1 MKKSIIIVGFALLAG
16 IFVKTSA
23 QEIVY
28 TDATVLPLYGKAVQ
42 ETSGWYTRFPAAYEK
57 ESRKALWDLSL
68 NSAGL
73 YIRFRSDAPQI
84 NAKWV
89 NRNFQMPHMTEVGI
103 GGLDLYTL
111 TTDGWRFVGAGFTWT
126 KGTRHERK
134 IVSNMKPQMREYMLY
149 LPLYDSIDSLY
160 VGVPEGYTVALPAV
174 DRPSD
179 NKPVVMYGTSILQG
193 GCATRAGMAHTAI
206 ISRKL
211 DREVINLGFS
221 GNAHLDPEVARLMAA
236 VKDPGVFVLDFVP
249 NCTPALI
256 EEKGEAFFRILR
268 EAHPDVPVVF
278 VENPF
283 FPHAIVD
290 EKTDNDIKE
299 NNATLRS
306 LYEKMK
312 KEGQMQLYY
321 VAKEGMTGDDGDS
334 FVDGVHLTDLGML
347 RYAEHIL
354 PTLRTAL
361 GTKRTKELK

>member
-1 MKKSIIIVGFALLAG
+1 MKKF
-16 IFVKTSA
+16 FVTLGAMVAFVVAVSA

-28 TDATVLPLYGKAVQ
+28 TDANVLPLYGKAVQ
-42 ETSGWYTRFPAAYEK
+42 ETSGRYTRFPASYEG
-57 ESRKALWDLSL
+57 ESRKALWNLSL

-89 NRNFQMPHMTEVGI
+89 NKNFQMPHMTDVGI

-111 TTDGWRFVGAGFTWT
+111 TPEGWHFVGAGFTWT

-160 VGVPEGYTVALPAV
+160 VGVPEGYSVALPAV
-174 DRPSD
+174 NRPSVE
-179 NKPVVMYGTSILQG
+179 KPVVMYGTSILQG
-193 GCATRAGMAHTAI
+193 GCASRAGMAHTAI

-236 VKDPGVFVLDFVP
+236 VHDPGVFVLDFVP
-249 NCTPALI
+249 NCRAELI
-256 EEKGEAFFRILR
+256 NEKGEAFFRILR

-290 EKTDNDIKE
+290 EKTNSDIRE
-299 NNATLRS
+299 NNAALRA

-312 KEGQMQLYY
+312 NEGQKKLYY
-321 VAKEGMTGDDGDS
+321 ISNKGMTGDDGDS

-347 RYAEHIL
+347 RYAEHVL
-354 PTLRTAL
+354 PTIKKAL
-361 GTKRTKELK
+361 K

>member
-1 MKKSIIIVGFALLAG
+1 MKKFFVTLGAIMAFAMAA
-16 IFVKTSA
+16 SA
-23 QEIVY
+23 QDIKY
-28 TDATVLPLYGKAVQ
+28 TDANELPLYGKAVQ
-42 ETSGWYTRFPAAYEK
+42 ETSGRYTRFPAAYEA

-73 YIRFRSDAPQI
+73 YIRFRSDAPEI
-84 NAKWV
+84 HAKWV
-89 NRNFQMPHMTEVGI
+89 NKNFQMPHMTEVGI

-111 TTDGWRFVGAGFTWT
+111 TTDGWRFVGAGFTWK
-126 KGTRHERK
+126 KGTHHERK

-160 VGVPEGYTVALPAV
+160 VGVPDGSVIEAPAV
-174 DRPSD
+174 ARPTTS
-179 NKPVVMYGTSILQG
+179 KPVVMYGTSILQG

-236 VKDPGVFVLDFVP
+236 VENPGVFVLDFVP
-249 NCTPALI
+249 NCAAERI
-256 EEKGEAFFRILR
+256 NEKGEAFFRILR
-268 EAHPDVPVVF
+268 EAHPNVPIVF

-290 EKTDNDIKE
+290 EKTKSDIKA
-299 NNATLRS
+299 NNGALKN
-306 LYEKMK
+306 LYLKMK
-312 KEGQMQLYY
+312 KEGQKKLYY
-321 VAKEGMTGDDGDS
+321 ITNEGMTGDDGES

-347 RYAEHIL
+347 RYAEHVL
-354 PTLRTAL
+354 PIIRKAL
-361 GTKRTKELK
+361 K

>member
-1 MKKSIIIVGFALLAG
+1 MKQSIIVMAFALCAG
-16 IFVKTSA
+16 IFMKASA

-28 TDATVLPLYGKAVQ
+28 TDAAVLPLYGKAVQ
-42 ETSGWYTRFPAAYEK
+42 ETSARYTRFPAAYEG

-89 NRNFQMPHMTEVGI
+89 NRNFQMPHMTDVGI

-111 TTDGWRFVGAGFTWT
+111 TPDGWRFVGAGFTWT
-126 KGTRHERK
+126 KGTHHERK

-160 VGVPEGYTVALPAV
+160 VGVPEGYSVALPAV
-174 DRPSD
+174 NRPVPE
-179 NKPVVMYGTSILQG
+179 KPVVMYGTSILQG
-193 GCATRAGMAHTAI
+193 GCATRAGMAHTSI

-221 GNAHLDPEVARLMAA
+221 GNAHLDPELARLMAS

-249 NCTPALI
+249 NCNAERI
-256 EEKGEAFFRILR
+256 NEKGETFFRILR
-268 EAHPDVPVVF
+268 EAHPDVPIVF

-290 EKTDNDIKE
+290 EKTNSDIKE
-299 NNATLRS
+299 NNAALRA
-306 LYEKMK
+306 LYDKMK
-312 KEGQMQLYY
+312 KEGQKKLFY
-321 VAKEGMTGDDGDS
+321 VTKEGMTGDDGES

-347 RYAEHIL
+347 RYAEHVL
-354 PTLRTAL
+354 PTIKKAL
-361 GTKRTKELK
+361 KCK

>member
-1 MKKSIIIVGFALLAG
+1 MKKLFVTLGAIMAFAMAA
-16 IFVKTSA
+16 SA
-23 QEIVY
+23 QDIKY
-28 TDATVLPLYGKAVQ
+28 TDANELPLYGKAVQ
-42 ETSGWYTRFPAAYEK
+42 ETSGRYTRFPAAYEA

-73 YIRFRSDAPQI
+73 YIRFRSDAPEI
-84 NAKWV
+84 HAKWV
-89 NRNFQMPHMTEVGI
+89 NKNFQMPHMTEVGI

-111 TTDGWRFVGAGFTWT
+111 TQDGWRFVGAGFTWK
-126 KGTRHERK
+126 KGTHHERK

-160 VGVPEGYTVALPAV
+160 VGVPDGSVIEAPAV
-174 DRPSD
+174 ARPTVT
-179 NKPVVMYGTSILQG
+179 KPVVMYGTSILQG

-236 VKDPGVFVLDFVP
+236 VEDPGVFVLDFVP
-249 NCTPALI
+249 NCAAERI
-256 EEKGEAFFRILR
+256 NEKGEAFFRILR
-268 EAHPDVPVVF
+268 EAHPNVPIVF

-290 EKTDNDIKE
+290 EKTKSDIKA
-299 NNATLRS
+299 NNGALKN
-306 LYEKMK
+306 LYLKMK
-312 KEGQMQLYY
+312 KEGQKKLYY
-321 VAKEGMTGDDGDS
+321 ITNEGMTGDDGES

-347 RYAEHIL
+347 RYAEHVL
-354 PTLRTAL
+354 PTIKKAL
-361 GTKRTKELK
+361 KDNK